1 MHLSMFYNLSSI
13 FLGLLAWALPV
24 IGLCRKQHRAGL
36 ACGSLSCAALSL
48 YFQLLEVMNRINLED
63 SAAIYDTIHA
73 VCLCAT
79 VLLAVTMILNLAAWM
94 KTR

>member
-24 IGLCRKQHRAGL
+24 IALSRKTHRAGL

-48 YFQLLEVMNRINLED
+48 YCQLMEVMNRINLED
-63 SAAIYDTIHA
+63 SAAVYDTIHA

-79 VLLAVTMILNLAAWM
+79 VLLAVTAILNIAAWL
-94 KTR
+94 KKR